1 MNKETTLMQSPGKS
15 RADNP
20 TEKLYTIKEVAKIL
34 NRPPSTIWNAIYTN
48 RLAVQRTNGKNPRIT
63 ASELKRFAS
72 IPPQSFS
79 KRFEGRE
86 LEILNYIND
95 NGGMPL
101 AIETMRHFGVKDDY
115 SWGNYIIK
123 IARKFHFRM
132 HHSPTANLN
141 GGDWQLWLRLH
152 QEEIVAFHG
161 EHGTQATLL
170 HFRIKAETLEKVLN
184 NELHQP
190 FVTPLTET
198 DKLELRVS
206 CLHDEVRSLR
216 SEIADL
222 KQSFHLFQQGVAG
235 DITKK
240 FLIPLL
246 ELGIQSNP
254 EIEGLANSDPLSL
267 ADFPQLK

>member
-1 MNKETTLMQSPGKS
+1 MNKETTAMQSAKKPSPG
-15 RADNP
+15 NP
-20 TEKLYTIKEVAKIL
+20 TEKFYTVKEAAEML
-34 NRPPSTIWNAIYTN
+34 NRPAKTLWDHVYSGK
-48 RLAVQRTNGKNPRIT
+48 LKVQRTNGKNPRISQ
-63 ASELKRFAS
+63 AELECFAS
-72 IPPQSFS
+72 IPPQPFG

-184 NELHQP
+184 NELHRP

-246 ELGIQSNP
+246 ELGIRPNP
-254 EIEGLANSDPLSL
+254 EIEELAKSDPLSL
-267 ADFPQLK
+267 VDFPK